1 MTPLDLAHNGTK
13 PVKANQ
19 DAPGDIASNQD
30 LSERPEPQ
38 LAEYDVQ
45 HFGGNGTLQRYIKG
59 KCESTTEISYLK
71 HTRPRTSMHNGGAQ
85 LSAARYSQAR
95 RCWTCY
101 WGKTGLVVEKGVKRH
116 VEAGIKWH

>member
-1 MTPLDLAHNGTK
+1 MPPLDLAHNDTK
-13 PVKANQ
+13 PVKVNQ

-38 LAEYDVQ
+38 LAENDAQ
-45 HFGGNGTLQRYIKG
+45 RFGGDVTLQRYIKG
-59 KCESTTEISYLK
+59 KCEPTTEISCLK

-95 RCWTCY
+95 R
-101 WGKTGLVVEKGVKRH
+101 G
-116 VEAGIKWH
+116 